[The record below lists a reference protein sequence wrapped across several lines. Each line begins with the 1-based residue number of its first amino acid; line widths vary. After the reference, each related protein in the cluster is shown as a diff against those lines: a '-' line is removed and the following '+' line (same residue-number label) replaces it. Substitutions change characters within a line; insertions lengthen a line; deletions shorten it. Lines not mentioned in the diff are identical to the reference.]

1 MSIATEISRLQTAKA
16 DIKTAIE
23 AKGVTVPSNAT
34 LDTYD
39 TYVSQISGGGGT
51 NYLTQYANKALS
63 GAIGSTQIGSIAD
76 PSTGAGGWN
85 MSYFLEGND
94 NMTSLDLSSSTF
106 TDIRGS
112 YFCTWCTGLTSL
124 TLPTTCTKLNGSYF
138 CYNTGLTSFTVPSQ
152 VTQIGGNFL
161 NNCANLTSVT
171 VPSTVTNVGPNLCLG
186 STSGNLSSGLQRLV
200 FQANINNIPMATA
213 RYCNDL
219 NYVDIASSVTK
230 INNQAFAVN
239 SNNAT
244 ELIVVIRN
252 TDAMVT
258 LNSSS
263 SSSGGP
269 FYRRTNVKVY
279 VPSALKSTYEA
290 NSNWIASGGITFYD
304 LEGSQYE

>member
-1 MSIATEISRLQTAKA
+1 
-16 DIKTAIE
+16 
-23 AKGVTVPSNAT
+23 
-34 LDTYD
+34 
-39 TYVSQISGGGGT
+39 
-51 NYLTQYANKALS
+51 
-63 GAIGSTQIGSIAD
+63 
-76 PSTGAGGWN
+76 
-85 MSYFLEGND
+85 MSYFLEGNA
-94 NMTSLDLSSSTF
+94 NITSLDLSSSTF
-106 TDIRGS
+106 DTLTGT
-112 YFCTWCTGLTSL
+112 YFCTWCTGLTSI
-124 TLPTTCTKLNGSYF
+124 TLPTTCTNISGGYF
-138 CYNTGLTSFTVPSQ
+138 CYNTGLTSFIVPSQ
-152 VTQIGGNFL
+152 IKQIGPYFL
-161 NNCANLTSVT
+161 NNCANLTSIT
-171 VPSTVTNVGPNLCLG
+171 IPSTVTNVGSSLGLG
-186 STSGNLSSGLQRLV
+186 STSGNLYSGLQRLV
-200 FQANINNIPMATA
+200 FHANINNIPMATA

-269 FYRRTNVKVY
+269 FYHRTNVKVY